1 MKKLTFNPLE
11 MMLLH
16 LLQEKPRYGY
26 EMMEQIRQ
34 RSGDTF
40 LLQAGTLYPVLH
52 GLEAK
57 GCITSQEQVVEQGRA
72 RRFYFITETGL
83 KQLALQ
89 KNQWDAFRRAVERTM
104 EE

>member
-16 LLQEKPRYGY
+16 LLLEKPRYGY
-26 EMMEQIRQ
+26 EMMEQIKK

-72 RRFYFITETGL
+72 RRFYSITEAGL
-83 KQLALQ
+83 KQLAMQ
-89 KNQWDAFRRAVERTM
+89 KNQWEAFRRAVEQTM
-104 EE
+104 GE

>member
-1 MKKLTFNPLE
+1 MSADSAPFMFFPMKQSSHQRF
-11 MMLLH
+11 
-16 LLQEKPRYGY
+16 
-26 EMMEQIRQ
+26 IRQ

-57 GCITSQEQVVEQGRA
+57 GCITSQEQIVEQGRA
-72 RRFYFITETGL
+72 RRFYSITETGL